1 MFPLSFSFIDAQILN
16 MKINL
21 KEALLQENVGGVD
34 LYARALIGSIATIAL
49 AMDLVET
56 YPWNWVTALIALASL
71 FTAMTRHC
79 TPYSFIGF
87 STVRK

>member
-1 MFPLSFSFIDAQILN
+1 
-16 MKINL
+16 MKISL
-21 KEALLQENVGGVD
+21 KEAFLQENVGGVD
-34 LYARALIGSIATIAL
+34 LYVRALIGSIATIAL

-56 YPWNWVTALIALASL
+56 YPWNWITALIALVGL

-79 TPYSFIGF
+79 TPYSFIRY